1 MVLNDLERLEG
12 DPFISTGKRRC
23 IISPYYIYIID
34 EYTPPFLLNEY
45 LIKIF
50 YSNLFNIY
58 V

>member
-23 IISPYYIYIID
+23 IISSYYIYIID
-34 EYTPPFLLNEY
+34 EYTLPFLLKKY

-50 YSNLFNIY
+50 YSNLFNI
-58 V
+58 